1 MAGLCKDVE
10 SHFLANDLEACR
22 SVIGRIFR
30 NIGESSSSNQQSSRD
45 WFVYCGGDTLFIRI
59 LSSPFA
65 NSRETGREGSST
77 ALTAGAAAGSDGGG
91 RVGGGSRNR
100 RGIFRTES
108 AEGSRESGTLREG
121 ETSREETALWMMR
134 NDCLAVLREM
144 CFASACFSEGLSVQ
158 RQFLIRLFAL
168 MENKITFDYGTHHG
182 WTVRV
187 ACRPA
192 TLLRSRLSFLCPS
205 DSLLFL
211 ALRASRLEL
220 VLCFPRLRPPL
231 YPVTAVALAEEI
243 LAVGE
248 ETLNLGS
255 VPNFARLVR
264 GLSARQLSFFCRVL
278 AMVVFEPED
287 RAPEVS
293 ALQKGADPAERAERE
308 AEWAVADGNHDVLL
322 AIPDILANL
331 VKLLQMESSG
341 EADLW
346 SPSLSEWQP
355 LLGDLMAGEDETAA
369 DWGPEE
375 DDEEDYN
382 EDGEEY
388 EEEEEQEEDEEVE
401 EEVEE
406 VEEEVDMEGELLEE
420 DEDVEAEA
428 EGEGEG
434 EEGEEGEGSGFYED
448 VEEEIAGEDDEEG
461 GEGEERR
468 EEGEVEEGEEVHGGG
483 SRSGGERQGTST
495 HSTGGGSGGNGG
507 GREAEGSGGGRG
519 AAQGASESAG
529 AVGGGGDGGAE
540 ASGAAARQAGRG
552 NLWGGF
558 GLFGGIGGLRPGGA
572 AREGRGGAG
581 EGGEE
586 QEPGPDGGGGAV
598 AVSQRRTGAAVPV
611 AGVAPRGA
619 ADTTQGPFSPR
630 SPPVAAPPPRMPP
643 LLPPSPHA
651 AVLPFSPHPTLLTGT
666 STSPPRPPP
675 NRTPPTATQPG
686 ALPQVNTTGIPMTA
700 NPLNLLPLTA
710 PANPAA
716 AATAA
721 EAAGAGIPAGARVMV
736 FVGNPPRLLGEVP
749 EGELEPFLRA
759 LPQGAVTVLRAGE
772 IGLPE
777 GAGPAAVATNMAASF
792 MEQQVSGGEQQ
803 VEVLFVLCALCGG
816 KRKEAVQDQLAALGL
831 VGILVDSFDRLNWS
845 APLPPPAEPHGIHG
859 PGCSCNP
866 ESALKIQYLRLIHNF
881 CDRDGPN
888 LHNKLLLASPGG
900 VPPPLA
906 AGTPPLIAAPGI
918 AASVSTLG
926 SMPAGGVAAGGAGGG
941 GTISGGS
948 SSSSGSSGGV
958 DGRVQ
963 GSTQGEGNAQ
973 GRGQGEGE
981 GEEHGYALGFGASLG
996 RALGFSPNQWLPG
1009 LGIRDGA
1016 GDSGVLPQAVGVG
1029 ASRGEG
1035 SSAQAAACATEAAA
1049 AAGAGGVVEGGA
1061 GKEGKNEALMLKIIR
1076 VLMKESADSVYR
1088 FWLASCVEAFLRGS
1102 NPRDQQLVAATG
1114 LMEHL
1119 VEEIL
1124 RGASGFK
1131 CAASLQIDFDLLGE
1145 LVKFNPVLFRR
1156 LAALVQGERFSR
1168 FIEVLVAHLVD
1179 SNVFIRSVMLSL
1191 HAFRTALPTPP
1202 YLGPCPTP
1210 ALPPPVLSPA
1220 IPSTSAAP
1228 SLASSSSSPAPDLRS
1243 SSAASAAACGE
1254 EEAKK
1259 ESRVAADGT
1268 DADAGGGGSGGD
1280 GDGGDANSSSGEGTE
1295 RRGRERE
1302 EESALKGTPR
1312 SASPR
1317 GVAEASSAAEAAA
1330 DRKGKKKVE
1339 EGGRSAERG
1348 SAWEAKGKAKG
1359 KGVMGEGS
1367 AVVGEEEEELASP
1380 LAAFM
1385 ECNSV
1390 LLLRDLMLVVR
1401 LGDINQDNICVLNTA
1416 LIFFIFANRNAQ
1428 LLSLLSALRAAD
1440 KAQPASLAASTT
1452 LLQPSSPSS
1461 PANPSSPSPPS
1472 SPSSPSSRSP
1482 SFFSKP
1488 PSSALI
1494 NPSLL
1499 PDPVSSNSE
1508 DLSTG
1513 VGPGSVMKNFRAL
1526 LDFWREYYLR
1536 KRGRDCASLQFST
1549 NIPFTEWL
1557 RVVEMLCASPDC
1569 PTSLLYCPPLPASG
1583 SQCSSVGLRVD
1594 PPPRRC

>member
-1 MAGLCKDVE
+1 MARSPAEDVE
-10 SHFLANDLEACR
+10 SHFLANDLESCR

-59 LSSPFA
+59 LSSPVA
-65 NSRETGREGSST
+65 NPRETDREGGSSAAT
-77 ALTAGAAAGSDGGG
+77 ERQGGAVGAGAGSGGGG

-121 ETSREETALWMMR
+121 EASREETALWMMR

-158 RQFLIRLFAL
+158 RHFLIRLFAL
-168 MENKITFDYGTHHG
+168 MENKITFDY
-182 WTVRV
+182 
-187 ACRPA
+187 
-192 TLLRSRLSFLCPS
+192 
-205 DSLLFL
+205 
-211 ALRASRLEL
+211 
-220 VLCFPRLRPPL
+220 
-231 YPVTAVALAEEI
+231 AVALAEEI

-248 ETLNLGS
+248 ETLDLGT

-341 EADLW
+341 EAELW

-382 EDGEEY
+382 EDEEE
-388 EEEEEQEEDEEVE
+388 EEEEEQEEEDE
-401 EEVEE
+401 EEV
-406 VEEEVDMEGELLEE
+406 
-420 DEDVEAEA
+420 
-428 EGEGEG
+428 
-434 EEGEEGEGSGFYED
+434 
-448 VEEEIAGEDDEEG
+448 
-461 GEGEERR
+461 
-468 EEGEVEEGEEVHGGG
+468 
-483 SRSGGERQGTST
+483 
-495 HSTGGGSGGNGG
+495 
-507 GREAEGSGGGRG
+507 G
-519 AAQGASESAG
+519 AAQGASEGAG
-529 AVGGGGDGGAE
+529 AGGDGGDGGAE
-540 ASGAAARQAGRG
+540 ASGAAGRQAGRG
-552 NLWGGF
+552 SLWGGF
-558 GLFGGIGGLRPGGA
+558 GLFGGIGGLRPGGTGGAGGA

-598 AVSQRRTGAAVPV
+598 AVSQRQTGAAAPA

-651 AVLPFSPHPTLLTGT
+651 AVLPFSPHPAILTGT

-686 ALPQVNTTGIPMTA
+686 ALPQVNTIGIPMTA

-710 PANPAA
+710 PANPAT
-716 AATAA
+716 AATTA
-721 EAAGAGIPAGARVMV
+721 EAAGAGIPPGARVMV

-792 MEQQVSGGEQQ
+792 MEQQQ

-816 KRKEAVQDQLAALGL
+816 TRKEAVQDQLAALGL

-906 AGTPPLIAAPGI
+906 AGSSPR
-918 AASVSTLG
+918 
-926 SMPAGGVAAGGAGGG
+926 
-941 GTISGGS
+941 ISGS
-948 SSSSGSSGGV
+948 
-958 DGRVQ
+958 
-963 GSTQGEGNAQ
+963 
-973 GRGQGEGE
+973 
-981 GEEHGYALGFGASLG
+981 G
-996 RALGFSPNQWLPG
+996 RALGFSPNHWLPA
-1009 LGIRDGA
+1009 LGMRDGA
-1016 GDSGVLPQAVGVG
+1016 ADSGVLPQGAGVG

-1035 SSAQAAACATEAAA
+1035 SSAAAGGTEAAP
-1049 AAGAGGVVEGGA
+1049 AGATGVEEGGSSEEA
-1061 GKEGKNEALMLKIIR
+1061 RSEALMLKIIR

-1102 NPRDQQLVAATG
+1102 NPRDQHLVAATG

-1145 LVKFNPVLFRR
+1145 LVKFNPGLFRR
-1156 LAALVQGERFSR
+1156 LAALVQGERFAR

-1191 HAFRTALPTPP
+1191 HAFRTGLPTPP

-1210 ALPPPVLSPA
+1210 PLPPPVLSPA
-1220 IPSTSAAP
+1220 LPSTSAAP
-1228 SLASSSSSPAPDLRS
+1228 PAAPSLAASSSKPSSSSPAPALQS
-1243 SSAASAAACGE
+1243 SSAAAASGE
-1254 EEAKK
+1254 EEARK
-1259 ESRVAADGT
+1259 ESRLAADGS
-1268 DADAGGGGSGGD
+1268 DADAGDSRSGGD
-1280 GDGGDANSSSGEGTE
+1280 GDGGDANSSSGDAAN
-1295 RRGRERE
+1295 RRGREGE
-1302 EESALKGTPR
+1302 EESAFKGAPPC
-1312 SASPR
+1312 ASPL
-1317 GVAEASSAAEAAA
+1317 GVAEASSAAQTAA

-1339 EGGRSAERG
+1339 EVGRSPERG
-1348 SAWEAKGKAKG
+1348 GVWDSKGKAKG
-1359 KGVMGEGS
+1359 KAVMGEGS
-1367 AVVGEEEEELASP
+1367 VEEEGEELASP

-1428 LLSLLSALRAAD
+1428 LLSLLAALRALAAD

-1461 PANPSSPSPPS
+1461 PASTSSPSSS
-1472 SPSSPSSRSP
+1472 SPSSSPSSRSP
-1482 SFFSKP
+1482 SFLSKP
-1488 PSSALI
+1488 PTSALL

-1499 PDPVSSNSE
+1499 PDPVSSTS
-1508 DLSTG
+1508 DDSSSG

-1557 RVVEMLCASPDC
+1557 RVVEMLCAPPDC

>member
-1 MAGLCKDVE
+1 
-10 SHFLANDLEACR
+10 
-22 SVIGRIFR
+22 
-30 NIGESSSSNQQSSRD
+30 
-45 WFVYCGGDTLFIRI
+45 
-59 LSSPFA
+59 
-65 NSRETGREGSST
+65 
-77 ALTAGAAAGSDGGG
+77 
-91 RVGGGSRNR
+91 
-100 RGIFRTES
+100 
-108 AEGSRESGTLREG
+108 
-121 ETSREETALWMMR
+121 
-134 NDCLAVLREM
+134 
-144 CFASACFSEGLSVQ
+144 
-158 RQFLIRLFAL
+158 
-168 MENKITFDYGTHHG
+168 
-182 WTVRV
+182 
-187 ACRPA
+187 
-192 TLLRSRLSFLCPS
+192 
-205 DSLLFL
+205 
-211 ALRASRLEL
+211 
-220 VLCFPRLRPPL
+220 
-231 YPVTAVALAEEI
+231 
-243 LAVGE
+243 
-248 ETLNLGS
+248 
-255 VPNFARLVR
+255 
-264 GLSARQLSFFCRVL
+264 
-278 AMVVFEPED
+278 
-287 RAPEVS
+287 
-293 ALQKGADPAERAERE
+293 
-308 AEWAVADGNHDVLL
+308 
-322 AIPDILANL
+322 
-331 VKLLQMESSG
+331 MESSG

-388 EEEEEQEEDEEVE
+388 EEEQEEE
-401 EEVEE
+401 EEEEELLE

-420 DEDVEAEA
+420 DEFGEGAEA
-428 EGEGEG
+428 EEGEA
-434 EEGEEGEGSGFYED
+434 EEGEEGEGSGLYED
-448 VEEEIAGEDDEEG
+448 VEEEIAGEDEEEG
-461 GEGEERR
+461 G
-468 EEGEVEEGEEVHGGG
+468 EEGEVEEEEEVRGGV
-483 SRSGGERQGTST
+483 SRSGGERQGPRLGRLW
-495 HSTGGGSGGNGG
+495 GGGDGAERAGG
-507 GREAEGSGGGRG
+507 GRERR
-519 AAQGASESAG
+519 ESAG
-529 AVGGGGDGGAE
+529 GGGDGGDGGAE
-540 ASGAAARQAGRG
+540 ASGAAGRQAGRG

-558 GLFGGIGGLRPGGA
+558 GLFGGIGGLRPGGTGGGGGA

-586 QEPGPDGGGGAV
+586 QEPGPDSGGGAV
-598 AVSQRRTGAAVPV
+598 AVGQRRTGAAAPA
-611 AGVAPRGA
+611 AGVAPREA
-619 ADTTQGPFSPR
+619 ADTTRGPFSPR

-651 AVLPFSPHPTLLTGT
+651 AVLPFSPHPTMLTGT

-686 ALPQVNTTGIPMTA
+686 ALPQVNTIGIPMTA

-710 PANPAA
+710 PANPA

-792 MEQQVSGGEQQ
+792 MEQQQ

-816 KRKEAVQDQLAALGL
+816 KRKEAVQDQLAGLGL
-831 VGILVDSFDRLNWS
+831 VAILVDSFDRLNWS

-906 AGTPPLIAAPGI
+906 AAAGTPTLIAASGI
-918 AASVSTLG
+918 AASASTPG
-926 SMPAGGVAAGGAGGG
+926 STTAGGGAGGG
-941 GTISGGS
+941 ATISGGS

-958 DGRVQ
+958 GGRVQ
-963 GSTQGEGNAQ
+963 ASTQGEGNGDGQ
-973 GRGQGEGE
+973 GQGEGE
-981 GEEHGYALGFGASLG
+981 GEEQGYALGFGASLG

-1009 LGIRDGA
+1009 LGMRDGA
-1016 GDSGVLPQAVGVG
+1016 GDSGVVSQAVGVG
-1029 ASRGEG
+1029 SSRAEG
-1035 SSAQAAACATEAAA
+1035 SSAIAAGGGTEAAA
-1049 AAGAGGVVEGGA
+1049 AAGAGGVVEGGGGEEA
-1061 GKEGKNEALMLKIIR
+1061 KKEALMLKIIR

-1156 LAALVQGERFSR
+1156 LAVLVKGERFSR

-1191 HAFRTALPTPP
+1191 HAFRTGLPTPP

-1220 IPSTSAAP
+1220 LPSTSAAP
-1228 SLASSSSSPAPDLRS
+1228 SAAPSLAALSSKASSSSPAPALQS
-1243 SSAASAAACGE
+1243 SSAATAAASASGE

-1259 ESRVAADGT
+1259 EMGLAADGG
-1268 DADAGGGGSGGD
+1268 DADAGDGRSDGD
-1280 GDGGDANSSSGEGTE
+1280 DDGGDANSSSGEGAD

-1302 EESALKGTPR
+1302 EESAFKGTLSCAAPL
-1312 SASPR
+1312 
-1317 GVAEASSAAEAAA
+1317 GVSEGSAAAAQTAA

-1339 EGGRSAERG
+1339 EGERSVERG
-1348 SAWEAKGKAKG
+1348 SLWEAKGKAKG

-1367 AVVGEEEEELASP
+1367 VEEEEEELASP

-1428 LLSLLSALRAAD
+1428 LLSLLAALRAAD

-1452 LLQPSSPSS
+1452 LLQPSAPSSPASPSS
-1461 PANPSSPSPPS
+1461 PSSSSPS
-1472 SPSSPSSRSP
+1472 SSPSSRSP
-1482 SFFSKP
+1482 SFLSKP
-1488 PSSALI
+1488 PSSALL

-1499 PDPVSSNSE
+1499 PEPLSSTSE
-1508 DLSTG
+1508 DSSSG

-1557 RVVEMLCASPDC
+1557 RVVEMLCAPPDC

>member
-168 MENKITFDYGTHHG
+168 MENKITFDY
-182 WTVRV
+182 
-187 ACRPA
+187 
-192 TLLRSRLSFLCPS
+192 
-205 DSLLFL
+205 
-211 ALRASRLEL
+211 
-220 VLCFPRLRPPL
+220 
-231 YPVTAVALAEEI
+231 AVALAEEI

-406 VEEEVDMEGELLEE
+406 VEEEVDMEG
-420 DEDVEAEA
+420 
-428 EGEGEG
+428 
-434 EEGEEGEGSGFYED
+434 
-448 VEEEIAGEDDEEG
+448 G
-461 GEGEERR
+461 G
-468 EEGEVEEGEEVHGGG
+468 
-483 SRSGGERQGTST
+483 
-495 HSTGGGSGGNGG
+495 
-507 GREAEGSGGGRG
+507 
-519 AAQGASESAG
+519 
-529 AVGGGGDGGAE
+529 
-540 ASGAAARQAGRG
+540 
-552 NLWGGF
+552 
-558 GLFGGIGGLRPGGA
+558 GGA

-792 MEQQVSGGEQQ
+792 MEQQQ

-996 RALGFSPNQWLPG
+996 RALGPWEWAPAEE
-1009 LGIRDGA
+1009 R
-1016 GDSGVLPQAVGVG
+1016 
-1029 ASRGEG
+1029 
-1035 SSAQAAACATEAAA
+1035 EAARKQQHVQQKQQQQREQVGWWR
-1049 AAGAGGVVEGGA
+1049 AGRA
-1061 GKEGKNEALMLKIIR
+1061 KEGKNEALMLKIIR

>member
-1 MAGLCKDVE
+1 MGPLALPLSTGKRSLRSRRDRNVFASVAYGQISGRSIKSIRRLPKPLYQRLYALSHGMAGLCKDVE

-168 MENKITFDYGTHHG
+168 MENKITFDY
-182 WTVRV
+182 
-187 ACRPA
+187 
-192 TLLRSRLSFLCPS
+192 
-205 DSLLFL
+205 
-211 ALRASRLEL
+211 
-220 VLCFPRLRPPL
+220 
-231 YPVTAVALAEEI
+231 AVALAEEI

-448 VEEEIAGEDDEEG
+448 VEEEIAGEDDEEEG

-468 EEGEVEEGEEVHGGG
+468 EEGGVEEGEEVHGGG
-483 SRSGGERQGTST
+483 SRSGGERQGTRLGRLLGGGDGVERSGGARERRESAGGGAAAGAIHFIQGLFGWGTGDAGTST

-558 GLFGGIGGLRPGGA
+558 GLFGGIGGLRPGGTGGGGGA

-619 ADTTQGPFSPR
+619 ADTTRGPFSPR

-918 AASVSTLG
+918 AASASTLG

-941 GTISGGS
+941 ATISGGS

-958 DGRVQ
+958 DGR
-963 GSTQGEGNAQ
+963 
-973 GRGQGEGE
+973 
-981 GEEHGYALGFGASLG
+981 
-996 RALGFSPNQWLPG
+996 
-1009 LGIRDGA
+1009 
-1016 GDSGVLPQAVGVG
+1016 AVGVG

-1061 GKEGKNEALMLKIIR
+1061 GEEGKNEALMLKIIR

-1156 LAALVQGERFSR
+1156 LAALVQGERFAR

-1243 SSAASAAACGE
+1243 SSAAAAAACGE

>member
-1 MAGLCKDVE
+1 MGPLALPLSTGKRSLRSRRDRNIFASVAYGQISGRSIMSIRRLPKPLYQRLYALSHGMAGLCKDVE

-30 NIGESSSSNQQSSRD
+30 NIGESSSGNQQSSRD

-65 NSRETGREGSST
+65 NPRETDREGVSSAAT
-77 ALTAGAAAGSDGGG
+77 ERQGGAAGAGAASGGGG
-91 RVGGGSRNR
+91 RAGGGSRNR

-108 AEGSRESGTLREG
+108 ADGSRESGTLREG
-121 ETSREETALWMMR
+121 DASREETALWMMR

-158 RQFLIRLFAL
+158 RHFLIRLFAL
-168 MENKITFDYGTHHG
+168 MENKITFDY
-182 WTVRV
+182 
-187 ACRPA
+187 
-192 TLLRSRLSFLCPS
+192 
-205 DSLLFL
+205 
-211 ALRASRLEL
+211 
-220 VLCFPRLRPPL
+220 
-231 YPVTAVALAEEI
+231 AVALAEEI

-248 ETLNLGS
+248 ETLDLGS

-388 EEEEEQEEDEEVE
+388 EEEEQDEGD
-401 EEVEE
+401 EE
-406 VEEEVDMEGELLEE
+406 VEEEVDME
-420 DEDVEAEA
+420 DEVVEAEA
-428 EGEGEG
+428 EEGEGEEGEGEEGEGEEAEG
-434 EEGEEGEGSGFYED
+434 EEGEEGEESGFYED
-448 VEEEIAGEDDEEG
+448 VEEEIAGGDEEEG
-461 GEGEERR
+461 GEG
-468 EEGEVEEGEEVHGGG
+468 GEVEEEEEVRGGG
-483 SRSGGERQGTST
+483 NMSGGERQGPRLGRLWGGGDGAERTGGARERRESAGGGAAAGAIHFIQGLFGWGTGDAGAST
-495 HSTGGGSGGNGG
+495 HSTSGGSGGSGG
-507 GREAEGSGGGRG
+507 GREAEGNGRGRG
-519 AAQGASESAG
+519 AAQGASEGAG
-529 AVGGGGDGGAE
+529 AGEDGGDGAAQ
-540 ASGAAARQAGRG
+540 ASGAAGRQASRG

-558 GLFGGIGGLRPGGA
+558 GLFGGLGGLRPGGTGGA
-572 AREGRGGAG
+572 GGPAREGGAG

-586 QEPGPDGGGGAV
+586 QEPGPDGGGSAV
-598 AVSQRRTGAAVPV
+598 AVSQRRTGAAAPA

-651 AVLPFSPHPTLLTGT
+651 AVLPFSPHPAILTGT

-686 ALPQVNTTGIPMTA
+686 ALPQVNTIGIPMTP

-721 EAAGAGIPAGARVMV
+721 EAAGAGLPAGARVMV

-792 MEQQVSGGEQQ
+792 MEQQVSAGGVTRRLGTGRASHGMACREYCGRHGTAWHVQQFVFCFMPGQQ

-816 KRKEAVQDQLAALGL
+816 KRKETVQDQLAALGL
-831 VGILVDSFDRLNWS
+831 VAILVDSFDRLNWS

-906 AGTPPLIAAPGI
+906 AAAAATPPRISGSGLAASAIAPG
-918 AASVSTLG
+918 
-926 SMPAGGVAAGGAGGG
+926 SMTAGDGAGAGGG
-941 GTISGGS
+941 GASISSFGSGGS
-948 SSSSGSSGGV
+948 SSSSG
-958 DGRVQ
+958 
-963 GSTQGEGNAQ
+963 
-973 GRGQGEGE
+973 
-981 GEEHGYALGFGASLG
+981 
-996 RALGFSPNQWLPG
+996 
-1009 LGIRDGA
+1009 
-1016 GDSGVLPQAVGVG
+1016 
-1029 ASRGEG
+1029 
-1035 SSAQAAACATEAAA
+1035 
-1049 AAGAGGVVEGGA
+1049 
-1061 GKEGKNEALMLKIIR
+1061 M
-1076 VLMKESADSVYR
+1076 LMKESADSVYR

-1102 NPRDQQLVAATG
+1102 NPRDQHLVAATG

-1191 HAFRTALPTPP
+1191 HAFRTGLPTPP

-1220 IPSTSAAP
+1220 LPSTSAAP
-1228 SLASSSSSPAPDLRS
+1228 SAGSSLVASSSKPPSSSPAPALQS
-1243 SSAASAAACGE
+1243 SSAGE
-1254 EEAKK
+1254 EEARK
-1259 ESRVAADGT
+1259 ESGLADGGG
-1268 DADAGGGGSGGD
+1268 DADA
-1280 GDGGDANSSSGEGTE
+1280 
-1295 RRGRERE
+1295 
-1302 EESALKGTPR
+1302 
-1312 SASPR
+1312 
-1317 GVAEASSAAEAAA
+1317 
-1330 DRKGKKKVE
+1330 
-1339 EGGRSAERG
+1339 
-1348 SAWEAKGKAKG
+1348 
-1359 KGVMGEGS
+1359 

-1401 LGDINQDNICVLNTA
+1401 LGDINQDNIFLH
-1416 LIFFIFANRNAQ
+1416 Q
-1428 LLSLLSALRAAD
+1428 HSLHRVAPSGRDALRTA
-1440 KAQPASLAASTT
+1440 
-1452 LLQPSSPSS
+1452 
-1461 PANPSSPSPPS
+1461 
-1472 SPSSPSSRSP
+1472 R
-1482 SFFSKP
+1482 
-1488 PSSALI
+1488 
-1494 NPSLL
+1494 L
-1499 PDPVSSNSE
+1499 PDIAFV
-1508 DLSTG
+1508 
-1513 VGPGSVMKNFRAL
+1513 
-1526 LDFWREYYLR
+1526 
-1536 KRGRDCASLQFST
+1536 
-1549 NIPFTEWL
+1549 
-1557 RVVEMLCASPDC
+1557 
-1569 PTSLLYCPPLPASG
+1569 LPATAS
-1583 SQCSSVGLRVD
+1583 
-1594 PPPRRC
+1594 

>member
-1 MAGLCKDVE
+1 
-10 SHFLANDLEACR
+10 
-22 SVIGRIFR
+22 
-30 NIGESSSSNQQSSRD
+30 
-45 WFVYCGGDTLFIRI
+45 
-59 LSSPFA
+59 
-65 NSRETGREGSST
+65 
-77 ALTAGAAAGSDGGG
+77 
-91 RVGGGSRNR
+91 
-100 RGIFRTES
+100 
-108 AEGSRESGTLREG
+108 
-121 ETSREETALWMMR
+121 MMR

-168 MENKITFDYGTHHG
+168 MENKITFDY
-182 WTVRV
+182 
-187 ACRPA
+187 
-192 TLLRSRLSFLCPS
+192 
-205 DSLLFL
+205 
-211 ALRASRLEL
+211 
-220 VLCFPRLRPPL
+220 
-231 YPVTAVALAEEI
+231 AVALAEEI

-264 GLSARQLSFFCRVL
+264 GLSSRQLSFFCRVL

-388 EEEEEQEEDEEVE
+388 EEEEEQEEE
-401 EEVEE
+401 EEEEELLE
-406 VEEEVDMEGELLEE
+406 VEEEVDMEG
-420 DEDVEAEA
+420 
-428 EGEGEG
+428 
-434 EEGEEGEGSGFYED
+434 
-448 VEEEIAGEDDEEG
+448 G
-461 GEGEERR
+461 G
-468 EEGEVEEGEEVHGGG
+468 
-483 SRSGGERQGTST
+483 
-495 HSTGGGSGGNGG
+495 
-507 GREAEGSGGGRG
+507 
-519 AAQGASESAG
+519 
-529 AVGGGGDGGAE
+529 
-540 ASGAAARQAGRG
+540 
-552 NLWGGF
+552 
-558 GLFGGIGGLRPGGA
+558 GGA

-586 QEPGPDGGGGAV
+586 QEPGPDSGGGAV
-598 AVSQRRTGAAVPV
+598 AVGQRRTGAAAPA
-611 AGVAPRGA
+611 AGVAPREA
-619 ADTTQGPFSPR
+619 ADTTRGPFSPR

-651 AVLPFSPHPTLLTGT
+651 AVLPFSPHPTMLTGT

-686 ALPQVNTTGIPMTA
+686 ALPQVNTIGIPMTA

-710 PANPAA
+710 PANPA

-792 MEQQVSGGEQQ
+792 MEQQQ

-816 KRKEAVQDQLAALGL
+816 KRKEAVQDQLAGLGL
-831 VGILVDSFDRLNWS
+831 VAILVDSFDRLNWS

-906 AGTPPLIAAPGI
+906 AAAGTPTLIAASGI
-918 AASVSTLG
+918 AASASTPG
-926 SMPAGGVAAGGAGGG
+926 STTAGGGAGGG
-941 GTISGGS
+941 ATISGGS

-958 DGRVQ
+958 GGRVQ
-963 GSTQGEGNAQ
+963 ASTQGEGNGDGQ
-973 GRGQGEGE
+973 GQGEGE
-981 GEEHGYALGFGASLG
+981 GEEQGYALGFGASLG

-1009 LGIRDGA
+1009 LGMRDGA
-1016 GDSGVLPQAVGVG
+1016 GDSGVLSQAVGVG
-1029 ASRGEG
+1029 SSRAEG
-1035 SSAQAAACATEAAA
+1035 SSAIAAGGGTEAAA
-1049 AAGAGGVVEGGA
+1049 AAGAGGVVEGGGGEEA
-1061 GKEGKNEALMLKIIR
+1061 KNEALMLKIIR

-1156 LAALVQGERFSR
+1156 LAVLVKGERFSR
-1168 FIEVLVAHLVD
+1168 FIEG
-1179 SNVFIRSVMLSL
+1179 SV
-1191 HAFRTALPTPP
+1191 
-1202 YLGPCPTP
+1202 
-1210 ALPPPVLSPA
+1210 
-1220 IPSTSAAP
+1220 
-1228 SLASSSSSPAPDLRS
+1228 
-1243 SSAASAAACGE
+1243 E
-1254 EEAKK
+1254 
-1259 ESRVAADGT
+1259 
-1268 DADAGGGGSGGD
+1268 
-1280 GDGGDANSSSGEGTE
+1280 
-1295 RRGRERE
+1295 
-1302 EESALKGTPR
+1302 
-1312 SASPR
+1312 
-1317 GVAEASSAAEAAA
+1317 
-1330 DRKGKKKVE
+1330 
-1339 EGGRSAERG
+1339 
-1348 SAWEAKGKAKG
+1348 
-1359 KGVMGEGS
+1359 
-1367 AVVGEEEEELASP
+1367 EEEEELASP

-1416 LIFFIFANRNAQ
+1416 LIFFIFANRNTQ
-1428 LLSLLSALRAAD
+1428 LLSLLAALRAAD

-1452 LLQPSSPSS
+1452 LLQPSAPSSPASPSS
-1461 PANPSSPSPPS
+1461 PSSSSPS
-1472 SPSSPSSRSP
+1472 SSPSSRSP
-1482 SFFSKP
+1482 SFLSKP
-1488 PSSALI
+1488 PSSALL

-1499 PDPVSSNSE
+1499 PEPLSSTSE
-1508 DLSTG
+1508 DSSSG
-1513 VGPGSVMKNFRAL
+1513 VGPGSVMKNFRVL

-1557 RVVEMLCASPDC
+1557 RVVEMLCAPPDC
-1569 PTSLLYCPPLPASG
+1569 PTSLLYCSPLPASG

>member
-1 MAGLCKDVE
+1 
-10 SHFLANDLEACR
+10 
-22 SVIGRIFR
+22 
-30 NIGESSSSNQQSSRD
+30 
-45 WFVYCGGDTLFIRI
+45 
-59 LSSPFA
+59 
-65 NSRETGREGSST
+65 
-77 ALTAGAAAGSDGGG
+77 
-91 RVGGGSRNR
+91 
-100 RGIFRTES
+100 
-108 AEGSRESGTLREG
+108 
-121 ETSREETALWMMR
+121 MMR

-168 MENKITFDYGTHHG
+168 MENKITFDY
-182 WTVRV
+182 
-187 ACRPA
+187 
-192 TLLRSRLSFLCPS
+192 
-205 DSLLFL
+205 
-211 ALRASRLEL
+211 
-220 VLCFPRLRPPL
+220 
-231 YPVTAVALAEEI
+231 AVALAEEI

-264 GLSARQLSFFCRVL
+264 GLSSRQLSFFCRVL

-388 EEEEEQEEDEEVE
+388 EEEEEQEEDDEEVE
-401 EEVEE
+401 VEEEEEQEEDDEEVEE

-420 DEDVEAEA
+420 DEDVEGADAE
-428 EGEGEG
+428 EGEG
-434 EEGEEGEGSGFYED
+434 EEAEEGEGSGFYED
-448 VEEEIAGEDDEEG
+448 VEEEIAGEDEEEG
-461 GEGEERR
+461 GEGEE
-468 EEGEVEEGEEVHGGG
+468 VEEGEEVRGGG
-483 SRSGGERQGTST
+483 SRSGGERQGPRLGRLWGGGDGAERAGGARERRESAGGGAGAIHFIQGLFGWGTGDAGTST
-495 HSTGGGSGGNGG
+495 HSTGGGSGGGGG
-507 GREAEGSGGGRG
+507 GREAEGNGGARG
-519 AAQGASESAG
+519 AAQGASEG
-529 AVGGGGDGGAE
+529 AASGGDGGDGGAE
-540 ASGAAARQAGRG
+540 ASGAAGRQAGRG

-558 GLFGGIGGLRPGGA
+558 GLFGGMGGLRPGGA
-572 AREGRGGAG
+572 GGGGGAVREGRGGAG

-598 AVSQRRTGAAVPV
+598 AVSQRRTGAAAPA

-619 ADTTQGPFSPR
+619 ADTTRGPFSPR

-651 AVLPFSPHPTLLTGT
+651 AVLPFSPHPTVLTGT

-675 NRTPPTATQPG
+675 NRTPPTATQLG
-686 ALPQVNTTGIPMTA
+686 ALPQVNTIGNPMTA

-716 AATAA
+716 AATTA

-792 MEQQVSGGEQQ
+792 MEQQQ

-816 KRKEAVQDQLAALGL
+816 KRKEAVQDQLAGLGL
-831 VGILVDSFDRLNWS
+831 VAILVDSFDRLNWS

-900 VPPPLA
+900 VPPPHDA
-906 AGTPPLIAAPGI
+906 ATPPRI
-918 AASVSTLG
+918 AAS
-926 SMPAGGVAAGGAGGG
+926 GVAASAITPGSTAAGAGGG
-941 GTISGGS
+941 GSGGASSSGVGSAGS
-948 SSSSGSSGGV
+948 SSSSGSSGSV
-958 DGRVQ
+958 EGRVQ
-963 GSTQGEGNAQ
+963 GGTQGEGNGQ

-981 GEEHGYALGFGASLG
+981 GEEQGYALGFGASLG

-1016 GDSGVLPQAVGVG
+1016 GDSGVLSQAVGVG

-1035 SSAQAAACATEAAA
+1035 ISSIAAAGATEAA

-1061 GKEGKNEALMLKIIR
+1061 GEEEKNEALMLKIIR

-1191 HAFRTALPTPP
+1191 HAFRTGLPTPP

-1220 IPSTSAAP
+1220 LPSTSAAP
-1228 SLASSSSSPAPDLRS
+1228 PSLVSSSSLSPAPALQSS
-1243 SSAASAAACGE
+1243 SSAAASGE

-1259 ESRVAADGT
+1259 DAGLAADGS
-1268 DADAGGGGSGGD
+1268 DADASGGGSDGDGD
-1280 GDGGDANSSSGEGTE
+1280 GDGGDANSSSSEGTG
-1295 RRGRERE
+1295 RISRERE
-1302 EESALKGTPR
+1302 EESALKATPLC
-1312 SASPR
+1312 
-1317 GVAEASSAAEAAA
+1317 AAPL
-1330 DRKGKKKVE
+1330 
-1339 EGGRSAERG
+1339 GGS
-1348 SAWEAKGKAKG
+1348 
-1359 KGVMGEGS
+1359 V
-1367 AVVGEEEEELASP
+1367 EEEEEVELASP

-1428 LLSLLSALRAAD
+1428 LLSLLAALRAAD

-1452 LLQPSSPSS
+1452 LLQPSAPSSPASPSS
-1461 PANPSSPSPPS
+1461 PSSSSPS
-1472 SPSSPSSRSP
+1472 SSPSSRSP
-1482 SFFSKP
+1482 SFLSKP
-1488 PSSALI
+1488 PSSALL

-1499 PDPVSSNSE
+1499 PEPLFSTSE
-1508 DLSTG
+1508 DSSSG

-1557 RVVEMLCASPDC
+1557 RVVEMLCAPPDC